1 MAINKKSS
9 QTTKPERLIYVGPSY
24 KNGKLLKYQVF
35 IGGLP
40 THIDD
45 VFEKCPQIKKLFV
58 AVSELP
64 EAERA
69 IAKAGTPMN
78 KYYQAADSSGIPQHP
93 KLPYLKQMRPVPGR
107 ASYSPADK
115 TAYPLYLKASLLRS
129 YQGWSVNRHHWIR

>member
-45 VFEKCPQIKKLFV
+45 VFEKRPQIKKLFV

-64 EAERA
+64 EAEMA

-78 KYYQAADSSGIPQHP
+78 KYYQAAVLAE
-93 KLPYLKQMRPVPGR
+93 KEE
-107 ASYSPADK
+107 
-115 TAYPLYLKASLLRS
+115 
-129 YQGWSVNRHHWIR
+129 

>member
-78 KYYQAADSSGIPQHP
+78 KYTKLLFWQKRRNNIWHISMAYIHLRCQH
-93 KLPYLKQMRPVPGR
+93 
-107 ASYSPADK
+107 
-115 TAYPLYLKASLLRS
+115 LLFR
-129 YQGWSVNRHHWIR
+129 Q

>member
-40 THIDD
+40 NHIDD
-45 VFEKCPQIKKLFV
+45 VFEKGPQIKKMFV

-78 KYYQAADSSGIPQHP
+78 KYYQAAVLAE
-93 KLPYLKQMRPVPGR
+93 KEE
-107 ASYSPADK
+107 
-115 TAYPLYLKASLLRS
+115 
-129 YQGWSVNRHHWIR
+129 

>member
-24 KNGKLLKYQVF
+24 KNGKLF

-78 KYYQAADSSGIPQHP
+78 KYYQAAVLAE
-93 KLPYLKQMRPVPGR
+93 KEE
-107 ASYSPADK
+107 
-115 TAYPLYLKASLLRS
+115 
-129 YQGWSVNRHHWIR
+129 

>member
-45 VFEKCPQIKKLFV
+45 VF
-58 AVSELP
+58 
-64 EAERA
+64 
-69 IAKAGTPMN
+69 GTPMN
-78 KYYQAADSSGIPQHP
+78 KYYQAAVLAE
-93 KLPYLKQMRPVPGR
+93 KEE
-107 ASYSPADK
+107 
-115 TAYPLYLKASLLRS
+115 
-129 YQGWSVNRHHWIR
+129 